1 MQRLVYR
8 TGCHLFARR
17 GFGSTGFVRL
27 SMAAAIIV
35 GGFLVA
41 GVNLLGAAPAT
52 AASTTWYAY
61 ALGEASS
68 PTSCPETT
76 TTSDECTLT
85 QALGLAIAGD
95 TVALATSGAESTPAT
110 YYVGNFTVATGTSG
124 SPLTVEPASGVTD
137 PILDGNSGSS
147 SGCPTTV
154 CDGPVLTIF
163 SGRYVTIEN
172 ITIQDADN
180 TATSSGGGIFSNG
193 TATLT
198 NDTFSED
205 SVDDYGAGFYNNGT
219 ATLTGDTFSGDSAGY
234 YGGGVFNTGTVTL
247 TGDTLSDDS
256 ADAHG
261 GGGVYNE
268 GTATLTNDT
277 LSGDTSTDADGG
289 GVYNNGGT
297 VTLTD
302 DTLSGD
308 TAPTNGGGVYNDGG
322 TATLTSDTLS
332 GDMAEYGAGVFTSG
346 TATLT
351 NDTLS
356 GESATYG
363 GGVYNSNTATLTND
377 TLSKDTATY
386 GGGVYNEGTAPSI
399 SNSILAASSCWGT
412 VTDGGYN
419 VESDNTCGLGTDDV
433 VGSTTIH
440 LGSSLA
446 ANGSTGPE
454 TLAIGTNS
462 SAFEEVPNAACT
474 PTKDERGDTRPGIPG
489 ENCDAGAFEYQQ
501 GTPTTPTISNFP
513 TSGTYGGGFTATVST
528 TGDGTK
534 SVTSNSKGV
543 CSVSGFT
550 VSYVGIGTCRLTA
563 HVALGTG
570 FAAANGTAQ
579 TFSVGRATTKTVL
592 KLSAKKVT
600 YGHEQA
606 EHLSVTVSP
615 QHPGTTPT
623 GTVTVKTPTGALC
636 AITLSSGKGSHAL
649 SAKRLKVGT
658 YHLVATYGGSSKFA
672 SSASATGTLTIVK

>member
-27 SMAAAIIV
+27 SMAAAIVV

-95 TVALATSGAESTPAT
+95 TVALATSGAEGTPAT

-247 TGDTLSDDS
+247 TGDTLSNDS
-256 ADAHG
+256 ADEHG

-268 GTATLTNDT
+268 GTATLSNDT
-277 LSGDTSTDADGG
+277 LTEDSSTTDAGG
-289 GVYNNGGT
+289 GVYNNGT
-297 VTLTD
+297 ATLLD
-302 DTLSGD
+302 DTLSGNS
-308 TAPTNGGGVYNDGG
+308 AVYGG
-322 TATLTSDTLS
+322 
-332 GDMAEYGAGVFTSG
+332 GVFTSG

-377 TLSKDTATY
+377 TLSKDTANY

-399 SNSILAASSCWGT
+399 SNSILAASPCWGT

-433 VGSTTIH
+433 VSSTTIK

-474 PTKDERGDTRPGIPG
+474 PTKDERDDTRPGIPG

-501 GTPTTPTISNFP
+501 GTPTTPTISNLP
-513 TSGTYGGGFTATVST
+513 TSATYGGGFTATVST

-570 FAAANGTAQ
+570 YAAANGTAQ

-623 GTVTVKTPTGALC
+623 GSVTVKTPTGALC
-636 AITLSSGKGSHAL
+636 AITLSSGKGLYAL

>member
-27 SMAAAIIV
+27 SMAAAIVV

-95 TVALATSGAESTPAT
+95 TVALATSGAEGTPAT

-234 YGGGVFNTGTVTL
+234 YGGGVFNTGT
-247 TGDTLSDDS
+247 
-256 ADAHG
+256 
-261 GGGVYNE
+261 
-268 GTATLTNDT
+268 ATL
-277 LSGDTSTDADGG
+277 L
-289 GVYNNGGT
+289 
-297 VTLTD
+297 D
-302 DTLSGD
+302 DTLSGNS
-308 TAPTNGGGVYNDGG
+308 AVYGG
-322 TATLTSDTLS
+322 
-332 GDMAEYGAGVFTSG
+332 GVFTSG

-377 TLSKDTATY
+377 TLSKDTANY

-399 SNSILAASSCWGT
+399 SNSILAASPCWGT

-433 VGSTTIH
+433 VSSTTIK

-474 PTKDERGDTRPGIPG
+474 PTKDERDDTRPGIPG

-501 GTPTTPTISNFP
+501 GTPTTPTISNLP
-513 TSGTYGGGFTATVST
+513 TSATYGGGFTATVST

-570 FAAANGTAQ
+570 YAAANGTAQ

-623 GTVTVKTPTGALC
+623 GSVTVKTPTGALC
-636 AITLSSGKGSHAL
+636 AITLSSGKGLYAL